1 MTKTKMRTALVVEE
15 SPLIAMNVEQ
25 TLLRCGFAAVHV
37 ACSPDAATD
46 MAGTAELDFAL
57 LSVEPGGVHG
67 SVLAPLLARRSVPFA
82 FICDLSDG
90 SDVPPAWRGTPYL
103 AKPYTE
109 AELAQLIAAVGS

>member
-1 MTKTKMRTALVVEE
+1 MTKTRTALVVEE

-37 ACSPDAATD
+37 ACSPDAAEE
-46 MAGTAELDFAL
+46 MAKRADLDFAL

-67 SVLAPLLARRSVPFA
+67 NLLAPLLAGRKVPFA

-90 SDVPPAWRGTPYL
+90 SDVPPAWRGTPFL

>member
-1 MTKTKMRTALVVEE
+1 MTKTRTALVVEE

-25 TLLRCGFAAVHV
+25 TLLSCGFAAVHV
-37 ACSPDAATD
+37 ACSPDAAEE
-46 MAGTAELDFAL
+46 MAKRADLDFAL

-67 SVLAPLLARRSVPFA
+67 NLLAPLLAGRKVPFA

-90 SDVPPAWRGTPYL
+90 SDVPPAWRGTPFL

-109 AELAQLIAAVGS
+109 AELAQLIAAVGT

>member
-1 MTKTKMRTALVVEE
+1 MTKTRTALVVEE

-37 ACSPDAATD
+37 ACSPDAAEE
-46 MAGTAELDFAL
+46 MAKRADLDFAL

-67 SVLAPLLARRSVPFA
+67 NLLAPLLAGRKVPFA

-90 SDVPPAWRGTPYL
+90 SDVPPAWRGTPFL

-109 AELAQLIAAVGS
+109 ADLAQLIAAVGT

>member
-1 MTKTKMRTALVVEE
+1 MTKTRTALVVEE

-37 ACSPDAATD
+37 ACSPDAAEE
-46 MAGTAELDFAL
+46 MAKRPDLDFAL

-67 SVLAPLLARRSVPFA
+67 NLLAPLLAGRKVPFA

-90 SDVPPAWRGTPYL
+90 SDVPPAWRGTPFL

-109 AELAQLIAAVGS
+109 AELAQLIAAVGT

>member
-1 MTKTKMRTALVVEE
+1 MTMIRPRTALVVEE

-25 TLLRCGFAAVHV
+25 TLLNCGFSAVHV
-37 ACSPDAATD
+37 ACSPDAAAE
-46 MAGTAELDFAL
+46 MAQGTELDFAL
-57 LSVEPGGVHG
+57 LSVEPGGIHG
-67 SVLAPLLARRSVPFA
+67 NRLAPLLARRKVPFA

-109 AELAQLIAAVGS
+109 TELAQLIAAVGT

>member
-1 MTKTKMRTALVVEE
+1 MTKPRTALVVEE

-25 TLLRCGFAAVHV
+25 TLLRCGFAEVHV
-37 ACSPDAATD
+37 ACSPDAATE
-46 MAGTAELDFAL
+46 MAELAQLDFAL
-57 LSVEPGGVHG
+57 LSVEPGGIHG
-67 SVLAPLLARRSVPFA
+67 SLLAPLLAERKVPFA

-109 AELAQLIAAVGS
+109 AELAELIATAGT

>member
-1 MTKTKMRTALVVEE
+1 MIKTRTALVVEE

-37 ACSPDAATD
+37 ACSPDAAEE
-46 MAGTAELDFAL
+46 MAKLADLDFAL
-57 LSVEPGGVHG
+57 LSVEPGGAHG
-67 SVLAPLLARRSVPFA
+67 NLLAPLLAGRKVPFA

-90 SDVPPAWRGTPYL
+90 SDVPPAWRGTPFL

>member
-1 MTKTKMRTALVVEE
+1 MTKTRTALVVEE

-37 ACSPDAATD
+37 ACSPDAAEE
-46 MAGTAELDFAL
+46 MAKRADLDFAL

-67 SVLAPLLARRSVPFA
+67 NLLAPLLAGRKVPFA

-90 SDVPPAWRGTPYL
+90 SDVPPAWRGTPFL

-109 AELAQLIAAVGS
+109 AELAQLIAAVGT

>member
-1 MTKTKMRTALVVEE
+1 MTKTRTALVVEE

-25 TLLRCGFAAVHV
+25 TLLRCGFAAVYV
-37 ACSPDAATD
+37 ACSPDAAEE
-46 MAGTAELDFAL
+46 MAKRADLDFAL

-67 SVLAPLLARRSVPFA
+67 NLLAPLLAGRNVPFA

-90 SDVPPAWRGTPYL
+90 SDVPPAWRGTPFL

-109 AELAQLIAAVGS
+109 AELAQLIAAVGT